1 MDRIF
6 EALETAAYEDWLASP
21 GGLIYQQASCR
32 LLERI
37 LDFRPGWRVLDVG
50 CGLGVHLAHLRERG
64 LMCQGLEAGP
74 VMARLAAARL
84 GSKVELDLGD
94 AHDLPYE
101 DNSFDAVVMVNTL
114 EFLERPA
121 QALAEAVRV
130 AMSRLCLI
138 TLNPL
143 SPSHAIWHWKAEG
156 RHPLGQ
162 GRALPLWS
170 LRRLVRE
177 VLGPVPQTWAGATLW
192 PRVTVGPWPFGGLVG
207 VCAAV
212 TPRLMTRPLVVGE
225 RAQPRVVRPVAS
237 AGRISALERMK

>member
-6 EALETAAYEDWLASP
+6 EALETRAYEDWLATP
-21 GGLIYQQASCR
+21 QGLVYQRGSCQ

-64 LMCQGLEAGP
+64 LLCQGLEAGP
-74 VMARLAAARL
+74 VMARLAASRL
-84 GSKVELDLGD
+84 GPRVEVDLAD
-94 AHDLPYE
+94 AHDLPYD
-101 DNSFDAVVMVNTL
+101 DNSFDAVIMVNTL
-114 EFLERPA
+114 ELLERPA

-143 SPSHAIWHWKAEG
+143 SPSHALWHWKG
-156 RHPLGQ
+156 GVKHPLGR

-177 VLGPVPQTWAGATLW
+177 VLGPVPQTWAGALLW
-192 PRVTVGPWPFGGLVG
+192 PKVGVGPWPLGGLIG

-212 TPRLMTRPLVVGE
+212 TPRFLTRPLVVGE
-225 RAQPRVVRPVAS
+225 RAQRQVVRPVAS
-237 AGRISALERMK
+237 AGRISTLERLK